1 MKAALYA
8 RVSTVDKQD
17 PEMQMRALREYC
29 RARGIDIA
37 GEYVDRISGVKDRRG
52 SLDRLMDAAKK
63 RQIDMI
69 AVWKLDR
76 WGRSLKHLVTSLDEL
91 NSLGIIFVSFQENI
105 DLSTPSGRLMFHVIA
120 AMAEFERELIRE
132 RVIAGVA
139 NARSK
144 GKRIGRKG
152 LAPIDIKRILDV
164 YMDDTSRSV
173 RTVAMIGK
181 TSPATAARII
191 SDYKA
196 GRVDCDGFRIGNASR

>member
-1 MKAALYA
+1 
-8 RVSTVDKQD
+8 
-17 PEMQMRALREYC
+17 
-29 RARGIDIA
+29 
-37 GEYVDRISGVKDRRG
+37 
-52 SLDRLMDAAKK
+52 
-63 RQIDMI
+63 
-69 AVWKLDR
+69 
-76 WGRSLKHLVTSLDEL
+76 
-91 NSLGIIFVSFQENI
+91 
-105 DLSTPSGRLMFHVIA
+105 
-120 AMAEFERELIRE
+120 MAEFERELIRE

>member
-1 MKAALYA
+1 
-8 RVSTVDKQD
+8 
-17 PEMQMRALREYC
+17 MRALREYC

-37 GEYVDRISGVKDRRG
+37 GEYVDRTSGVKDRRA
-52 SLDRLMDAAKK
+52 SLDQLMDAAKK
-63 RQIDMI
+63 RRIDMI

-76 WGRSLKHLVTSLDEL
+76 FGRSLKHLVTALDEL
-91 NSLGIIFVSFQENI
+91 NSLGIVFVSYQENI

-139 NARSK
+139 NARAK

-152 LAPIDIKRILDV
+152 LAPIDIKRIIDV
-164 YMDDTSRSV
+164 YQEDTSQSV
-173 RTVAMIGK
+173 RTVAKIGK
-181 TSPATAARII
+181 TSSATAARII

-196 GRVDCDGFRIGNASR
+196 GLLDSDGFRKGNPNR